1 MSEPRCCLYFRLRD
15 GRTVRSFVKF
25 IERYTMDYV
34 AFPMYQT
41 IIVPCAP
48 KATTRSVLD
57 EMPFRLA
64 SKVAVATR
72 KADMKEIVVGCVRG
86 GSPYQTWRQ
95 LLVKARLQGAL
106 ISKGLVEIL
115 ED

>member
-1 MSEPRCCLYFRLRD
+1 MSDIRCCLYFRLRD
-15 GRTVRSFVKF
+15 GRSVRSFVKF
-25 IERYTMDYV
+25 LSRYSMDYV
-34 AFPMYQT
+34 AFPLYQT
-41 IIVPCAP
+41 IVVPCAP
-48 KATTRSVLD
+48 KATTKSVLD

-64 SKVAVATR
+64 SKVSVATR

-106 ISKGLVEIL
+106 ISKDLVSNL